1 MVDGDETIHR
11 IIDDFTF
18 GNHTCC
24 CFVKAVTQMYYL
36 CADGIN
42 LKLYLTIWT
51 EINFF
56 IIDLISTLN
65 QFVLI

>member
-1 MVDGDETIHR
+1 
-11 IIDDFTF
+11 
-18 GNHTCC
+18 
-24 CFVKAVTQMYYL
+24 MYYL

-42 LKLYLTIWT
+42 LKLDLTIWT

-65 QFVLI
+65 RFVLI